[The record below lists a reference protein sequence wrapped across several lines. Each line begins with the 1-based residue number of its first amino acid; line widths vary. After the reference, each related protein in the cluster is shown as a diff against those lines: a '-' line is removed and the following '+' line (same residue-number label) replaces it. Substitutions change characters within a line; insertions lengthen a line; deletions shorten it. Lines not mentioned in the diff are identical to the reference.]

1 MAILAMLG
9 VMFGLLNIE
18 VFILF
23 GLEYGKKH
31 GK

>member
-9 VMFGLLNIE
+9 VVFGLLNIE

-23 GLEYGKKH
+23 GLELRKRYGK
-31 GK
+31 

>member
-1 MAILAMLG
+1 MAMLAMLG

-23 GLEYGKKH
+23 GLEWRKRHDK
-31 GK
+31 